1 MPNTVAGWGVGG
13 GTAGMPATSA
23 DNRDSLASLVS
34 SNPRPVSLNPGEV
47 KTGVVNAASVGS
59 PLLPIVRS

>member
-1 MPNTVAGWGVGG
+1 
-13 GTAGMPATSA
+13 MPATSA